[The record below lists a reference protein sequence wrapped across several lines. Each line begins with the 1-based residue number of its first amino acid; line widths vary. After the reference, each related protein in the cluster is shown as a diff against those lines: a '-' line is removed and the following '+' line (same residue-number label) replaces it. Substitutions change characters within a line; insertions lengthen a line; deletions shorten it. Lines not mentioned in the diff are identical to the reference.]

1 MFKAKLIEREGY
13 YKLRRRQLLFVVVI
27 TFPMGVIV
35 STNSIPLWAILLI
48 IGISIPLLILS
59 LRNRRLIDSILSN
72 RTIEIDTDEIRIKTK
87 KGRITETISLQEVDK
102 LSLLKQYALTQETMK
117 DISQELS
124 GKAIKNK
131 VILQQNGTIRKFD
144 FEIESHYMVNQINK
158 LIEHWQT
165 QGITIEYI
173 D

>member
-13 YKLRRRQLLFVVVI
+13 YKLRRRQLLIIVLI

-35 STNSIPLWAILLI
+35 STNSIPLWAILLV
-48 IGISIPLLILS
+48 IGISIPLMIFM
-59 LRNRRLIDSILSN
+59 LRNRRLIDAILNN

-87 KGRITETISLQEVDK
+87 KGTIAETIILQDVDK
-102 LSLLKQYALTQETMK
+102 LSLLKQYALPQETMK
-117 DISQELS
+117 DLSEELS
-124 GKAIKNK
+124 GKAIQNK

-158 LIEHWQT
+158 LIEHWKT
-165 QGITIEYI
+165 QGLTN
-173 D
+173 